1 MSGPIAERLI
11 GAFRR
16 REIYLAASPKDWTRP
31 RLTAAR
37 SLGLERLKHSGMAA
51 NARLH
56 LLVQGREFVSI
67 LFDGQVQQLTE
78 QFDWGC
84 GAVLEDPHANDASP
98 LAQARSALVTPEGH
112 IFFRHQQVGAWWF
125 EHVDAT

>member
-1 MSGPIAERLI
+1 
-11 GAFRR
+11 
-16 REIYLAASPKDWTRP
+16 
-31 RLTAAR
+31 
-37 SLGLERLKHSGMAA
+37 MAA

-67 LFDGQVQQLTE
+67 PFDGHVQHLTE
-78 QFDWGC
+78 QFDWEC

-112 IFFRHQQVGAWWF
+112 LFFRHQQVGAWWF
-125 EHVDAT
+125 EDVDAPDAT